1 MTPNQTELNT
11 ALNSTRLT
19 TRFMPALAAA
29 IIGIGLL
36 FAAGFANSQVLHN
49 AAHDSRHA
57 ASFPCH

>member
-11 ALNSTRLT
+11 ALASTHT
-19 TRFMPALAAA
+19 SAHFMPALAAG

>member
-1 MTPNQTELNT
+1 MTPNHAEINT
-11 ALNSTRLT
+11 TVESTQSSV
-19 TRFMPALAAA
+19 RFMPALAAG

-36 FAAGFANSQVLHN
+36 FAAGFANSQILHN

>member
-1 MTPNQTELNT
+1 MTPNQTELTT
-11 ALNSTRLT
+11 AQASSHSA
-19 TRFMPALAAA
+19 TRFMPAFAAA